1 MEAGRNIIK
10 RSSLIWVSYLV
21 FFLVTKIPAFGVLT
35 QKRQL
40 LFYFDKI
47 EVNGEI
53 DVFVEPRKRNEEALI
68 YGDSEI
74 IDKVS
79 LIVRD
84 RTLFIDAN
92 NTFDISRR
100 LPFLKIKAERTFP
113 VEIIIGAEKLSA
125 LSLYGKANL
134 TVNKI
139 SSRQL
144 SIATFGRGRFHLENS
159 FVNSLKINHSGMG
172 AIVLKGEKIRN
183 LDLIVKGAGNVFAQD
198 LPAERI
204 RVQHDGYSNIQ
215 LNPID
220 FIDARLTADGNIFLH
235 NRPENL
241 VVAQRSN
248 GQLLDALPE
257 NKRFYDLNASEP
269 TYKK

>member
-1 MEAGRNIIK
+1 
-10 RSSLIWVSYLV
+10 
-21 FFLVTKIPAFGVLT
+21 
-35 QKRQL
+35 
-40 LFYFDKI
+40 
-47 EVNGEI
+47 
-53 DVFVEPRKRNEEALI
+53 
-68 YGDSEI
+68 
-74 IDKVS
+74 
-79 LIVRD
+79 
-84 RTLFIDAN
+84 
-92 NTFDISRR
+92 
-100 LPFLKIKAERTFP
+100 
-113 VEIIIGAEKLSA
+113 
-125 LSLYGKANL
+125 
-134 TVNKI
+134 
-139 SSRQL
+139 
-144 SIATFGRGRFHLENS
+144 LENS

-204 RVQHDGYSNIQ
+204 RVQHDGNSNIQ